1 MNISESEII
10 TGERFQSLAEIS
22 ICVDIPYHNQAS
34 LSRINHCN
42 INDSHIIA
50 RIGNAKVIFVYPD
63 VFSRFFN
70 DVYPHIPQNFVM
82 ISHNS
87 DFPVDEKYRYI
98 LDAPNCKI
106 IKWYALNALFIHPKI
121 IGIPIGVG
129 NAHLPFGNLNILYD
143 KIIKPI
149 NKTKLC
155 YFYFTIETNRD
166 IRNRVRDIVQNRLNI
181 PFGHI
186 ESHEDYLNHLSQ
198 CKYCICPIGNGADS
212 FRFWE
217 CHYLGVIPIVEF
229 SPVLV
234 HFNVP
239 YLLVSDWNN
248 ISIELLENNY
258 QSILSSKSAL
268 HASKLSTYKNMIA
281 NNFV

>member
-22 ICVDIPYHNQAS
+22 ICVDIPYHNQES

-42 INDSHIIA
+42 IYDSQIFA
-50 RIGNAKVIFVYPD
+50 RIGNARVIFVYPD
-63 VFSRFFN
+63 VFARFFN

-87 DFPVDEKYRYI
+87 DFPVDEKYRNI
-98 LDAPNCKI
+98 LDASDCKI

-129 NAHLPFGNLNILYD
+129 NAHLAFGNLNILYNR
-143 KIIKPI
+143 IMEPM

-155 YFYFTIETNRD
+155 YFYFNVETNRW
-166 IRNRVRDIVQNRLNI
+166 IRQHIRDTVQKCLNI
-181 PFGHI
+181 EFGHF
-186 ESHEDYLNHLSQ
+186 ESHNEYLTNLSQ

-212 FRFWE
+212 YRFWE
-217 CHYLGVIPIVEF
+217 CLYLGVIPIVEF
-229 SPVLV
+229 SPVLL

-239 YLLVSDWNN
+239 YLLVSDWND
-248 ISIELLENNY
+248 ISIELLESNY
-258 QSILSSKSAL
+258 DALKKKSGENAF
-268 HASKLSTYKNMIA
+268 KLSTYQNMIV
-281 NNFV
+281 NNLL